1 MFLLYGF
8 ISIWA
13 EVFGYKILNQKLFAA
28 IMATDMVI
36 VFLYAIYKQIK
47 YNKERLTKDEEVEDE
62 Q

>member
-8 ISIWA
+8 ICIWA

-36 VFLYAIYKQIK
+36 VLLYATYKQIK
-47 YNKERLTKDEEVEDE
+47 HNKERLTKDEE
-62 Q
+62 